1 MRTFTSSKA
10 FWLLLIICVVTILPF
25 LGLSEYHTKGEPR
38 ESIVSYSM
46 LESGNW
52 ILPRNNGGEI
62 PYKPPFFHWSIAA
75 VSAVT
80 GGQVTEMTSRLPSA
94 IALIAMTLCGFL
106 FFAKREGVEIALL
119 AAFITL
125 TNFELHRAGMNC
137 RVDMVLTAVTVGALY
152 CLYKWYEKGLKGVP
166 WLAILLMS
174 MGTLTKGPVGTIIP
188 CLVVGIFLLLRGVN
202 FFKAFF
208 LLSAWAILSLIL
220 PLCWYFAAYQQ
231 GGEEFLAL
239 VMEENFGRM
248 TNTMSYN
255 SCVNPW
261 PYNFATL
268 FAGYV
273 PWTLLALLSLF
284 SLTYRKFSIQ
294 PAAWWKRFTAWIKKM
309 DPVDL
314 FSFTSI
320 VVIFVFYCIPQS
332 KRSVYLMPIYP
343 FIAYFLAKYLFYL
356 VKKQSKV
363 IKVYGSILAS
373 LSLLLLVC
381 FIIVKC
387 GLIPETIFH
396 GRHAQNNINFL
407 RAIQNISGIGSYLL
421 IAIPTFLGI
430 YWWVYQRKYALSNR
444 FLYAIVLLTM
454 GLYIALDGA
463 FQPPILNSKS
473 VKAVAAEVDKVAPA
487 NEGTLYEFI
496 EESILAKGDPGHY
509 FEINFYLGNRIGN
522 FYKDR
527 PSEGFLLLG
536 NDDAKKYLPKFEKEG
551 YLFELIYQ
559 SFKPVFRQTAE
570 VYKFTKKQLVDT
582 HTKKENIIPL
592 SE

>member
-1 MRTFTSSKA
+1 MKTLTSNKA
-10 FWLLLIICVVTILPF
+10 FWLLLVICVVTILPF

-46 LESGNW
+46 LDSGNW
-52 ILPRNNGGEI
+52 ILPRNNGGEMA
-62 PYKPPFFHWSIAA
+62 YKPPFFHWSIAA
-75 VSAVT
+75 VSAAVN

-106 FFAKREGVEIALL
+106 FFAKRKGVELALL

-125 TNFELHRAGMNC
+125 TNFELHRAGANC
-137 RVDMVLTAVTVGALY
+137 RVDMVLTALTVGALY
-152 CLYKWYEKGLKGVP
+152 CLYKWYEKGLKGIP

-174 MGTLTKGPVGTIIP
+174 CGTLTKGPVGTIIP

-202 FFKAFF
+202 FFKAFL

-220 PLCWYFAAYQQ
+220 PFCWYVAAYQQ

-261 PYNFATL
+261 HYNFVTL

-273 PWTLLALLSLF
+273 PWTLLVVLSLF
-284 SLTYRKFSIQ
+284 SLTYHKFSIQ
-294 PAAWWKRFTAWIKKM
+294 PAAWWKRFTTWIKNM

-363 IKVYGSILAS
+363 IKVYGSILAVI
-373 LSLLLLVC
+373 SLLLFTC
-381 FIIVKC
+381 FIVFKC
-387 GLIPETIFH
+387 GLIPETIFQ
-396 GRHAQNNINFL
+396 GRHAQDNINFM
-407 RAIQNISGIGSYLL
+407 RAIQNISGAGALFL
-421 IAIPTFLGI
+421 IAIPTILGI
-430 YWWVYQRKYALSNR
+430 YWWFYQRKNALNNR
-444 FLYAIVLLTM
+444 FLYALVVLTM
-454 GLYIALDGA
+454 GLYLALDGA
-463 FQPPILNSKS
+463 YQPAALNSKS
-473 VKAVAAEVDKVAPA
+473 VKFIATEIEKVAPES
-487 NEGTLYEFI
+487 EGTMYEFI
-496 EESILAKGDPGHY
+496 EESLHAAGDPVHY
-509 FEINFYLGNRIGN
+509 FELNFYLHNRLDN
-522 FYKDR
+522 FYEKR
-527 PSEGFLLLG
+527 PSEGFLLIG
-536 NDDAKKYLPKFEKEG
+536 TNDAEKYLPEFEKEG
-551 YLFELIYQ
+551 YQFE
-559 SFKPVFRQTAE
+559 E
-570 VYKFTKKQLVDT
+570 VYESPKRVLRQIAKIYKFVKNQQP
-582 HTKKENIIPL
+582 ENNETTPIV
-592 SE
+592 E

>member
-1 MRTFTSSKA
+1 MTSKKA
-10 FWLLLIICVVTILPF
+10 FWLLLVICLITTLPF
-25 LGLSEYHTKGEPR
+25 IGLSEYHTKGEPR

-46 LESGNW
+46 LETGNW

-75 VSAVT
+75 VSALT

-94 IALIAMTLCGFL
+94 IALIAMTLFGFL
-106 FFAKREGVEIALL
+106 FFAKRKGVELALL
-119 AAFITL
+119 MAFITL
-125 TNFELHRAGMNC
+125 TNFELHRAGLNC
-137 RVDMVLTAVTVGALY
+137 RVDMMLTAATVGALY
-152 CLYKWYEKGLKGVP
+152 CLYKWYENGLKGVP

-174 MGTLTKGPVGTIIP
+174 IGTLTKGPVGTIIP
-188 CLVVGIFLLLRGVN
+188 CLVIGIFLLLRGIN
-202 FFKAFF
+202 FFRAFL

-220 PLCWYFAAYQQ
+220 PLCWYVAAYQQ
-231 GGEEFLAL
+231 GGEEFLSL
-239 VMEENFGRM
+239 IMEENFGRM

-261 PYNFATL
+261 PYNFMTL

-273 PWTLLALLSLF
+273 PWTLLAILSLF
-284 SLTYRKFSIQ
+284 SLTYHKFSIH
-294 PAAWWKRFTAWIKKM
+294 PASWWKRFATWIKNM
-309 DPVDL
+309 NPVDL

-373 LSLLLLVC
+373 ISILLPIC
-381 FIIVKC
+381 FILIKC
-387 GLIPETIFH
+387 GLIPESIFQGH
-396 GRHAQNNINFL
+396 HAQNNINFL
-407 RAIQNISGIGSYLL
+407 RAIQNIHGIGSYIL
-421 IAIPTFLGI
+421 IAIPTVLGI
-430 YWWVYQRKYALSNR
+430 SWWFFQYKQTLSNR
-444 FLYAIVLLTM
+444 FLYAIVALTI

-473 VKAVAAEVDKVAPA
+473 VKYMAAEIDMIAPA

-496 EESILAKGDPGHY
+496 EESIYAKGNPVHY
-509 FEINFYLGNRIGN
+509 FELNFYLGNRIGN
-522 FYKDR
+522 FYQKR
-527 PSEGFLLLG
+527 PSEGFLLI
-536 NDDAKKYLPKFEKEG
+536 NINEAKRYFPEFEKEG
-551 YLFELIYQ
+551 YKFKLLYQ
-559 SFKPVFRQTAE
+559 SPVPVFNRITE
-570 VYKFTKKQLVDT
+570 VYQFTKECNRVD
-582 HTKKENIIPL
+582 E
-592 SE
+592 

>member
-1 MRTFTSSKA
+1 MTSNKA
-10 FWLLLIICVVTILPF
+10 FWLLLVTCLITTLPF
-25 LGLSEYHTKGEPR
+25 TALSEYHTKGEPR

-46 LESGNW
+46 LETGNW

-75 VSAVT
+75 VSTLT

-94 IALIAMTLCGFL
+94 IALIAMTLGGFL
-106 FFAKREGVEIALL
+106 FFAKRKGAELALL

-125 TNFELHRAGMNC
+125 TNFELHRAGLNC
-137 RVDMVLTAVTVGALY
+137 RVDMMLTAATVGALY
-152 CLYKWYEKGLKGVP
+152 CLYKWYEKGLKGIP

-174 MGTLTKGPVGTIIP
+174 IGTLTKGPVGTIIP
-188 CLVVGIFLLLRGVN
+188 CLVIGIFLLLRGVN
-202 FFKAFF
+202 FFRAFL

-231 GGEEFLAL
+231 GGGEFLAL

-255 SCVNPW
+255 SCVNSW
-261 PYNFATL
+261 PYNFLTL

-273 PWTLLALLSLF
+273 PWTLLAILSLF

-294 PAAWWKRFTAWIKKM
+294 PAVWWKRFTAWIKNM

-314 FSFTSI
+314 FSLTST

-356 VKKQSKV
+356 VKKQAVV

-373 LSLLLLVC
+373 LSMLLLVC
-381 FIIVKC
+381 FILIKC
-387 GLIPETIFH
+387 GLIPESIFH
-396 GRHAQNNINFL
+396 GRHAQSNINFL
-407 RAIQNISGIGSYLL
+407 RAIQNINGVGSYIL
-421 IAIPTFLGI
+421 IAIPAVLGI
-430 YWWVYQRKYALSNR
+430 SWWFFQRKQKLSNR
-444 FLYAIVLLTM
+444 FLYAIVVLTI

-473 VKAVAAEVDKVAPA
+473 VKYMAAEIDRIAPA
-487 NEGTLYEFI
+487 SEGAIYEFI
-496 EESILAKGDPGHY
+496 EESIYAKGNPVHY
-509 FEINFYLGNRIGN
+509 FELNFYLGNRIGN
-522 FYKDR
+522 FYKKR
-527 PSEGFLLLG
+527 PLDGFLLI
-536 NDDAKKYLPKFEKEG
+536 NINEAKRYFPEFEKEG
-551 YLFELIYQ
+551 YRFKLLYQ
-559 SFKPVFRQTAE
+559 SSTPVLNRITE
-570 VYKFTKKQLVDT
+570 VYQFTKEHNST
-582 HTKKENIIPL
+582 GE
-592 SE
+592 

>member
-1 MRTFTSSKA
+1 MKSLTSNKA
-10 FWLLLIICVVTILPF
+10 FWLLLVICVVTILPF

-46 LESGNW
+46 LENDNW

-62 PYKPPFFHWSIAA
+62 PYKPPFFHWTIAA
-75 VSAVT
+75 VSLLN
-80 GGQVTEMTSRLPSA
+80 GGQVTEMTSRMPSA
-94 IALIAMTLCGFL
+94 IALIAMTLFGFL
-106 FFAKREGVEIALL
+106 FFAKRKGVELALL

-125 TNFELHRAGMNC
+125 TNFELHRAGANC
-137 RVDMVLTAVTVGALY
+137 RVDMVLTALTVCALY
-152 CLYKWYEKGLKGVP
+152 CFYKWYEKGLKGIP

-174 MGTLTKGPVGTIIP
+174 LGTLTKGPVGTIIP
-188 CLVVGIFLLLRGVN
+188 CLVTGIFLLLRGVN
-202 FFKAFF
+202 FFRAFL
-208 LLSAWAILSLIL
+208 LLSAWALLSLIL
-220 PLCWYFAAYQQ
+220 PICWYIAAYQQ

-248 TNTMSYN
+248 TNTMSYD

-261 PYNFATL
+261 HYNFVTL

-273 PWTLLALLSLF
+273 PWILLGVLSLF
-284 SLTYRKFSIQ
+284 SLTYRKFAIQ
-294 PAAWWKRFTAWIKKM
+294 PTAWWKRFTSWIKNM

-320 VVIFVFYCIPQS
+320 VIIFVFYCIPQS

-363 IKVYGSILAS
+363 IKVYGSILAVI
-373 LSLLLLVC
+373 SLLL
-381 FIIVKC
+381 FITFIVVKC

-407 RAIQNISGIGSYLL
+407 RAIQNISGIGSLVL
-421 IAIPTFLGI
+421 IAIPTILGI
-430 YWWVYQRKYALSNR
+430 CWWFYQRKHALSNR
-444 FLYAIVLLTM
+444 FLYAIVVLTM
-454 GLYIALDGA
+454 GLYLALDGA
-463 FQPPILNSKS
+463 YQPPILNSKS
-473 VKAVAAEVDKVAPA
+473 VKAVAAEIDEVAPA
-487 NEGTLYEFI
+487 SKGALYEFI
-496 EESILAKGDPGHY
+496 ERSILAKGDPVHY
-509 FEINFYLGNRIGN
+509 FEINFYLGNRINN

-527 PSEGFLLLG
+527 PIEGFLLIG
-536 NDDAKKYLPKFEKEG
+536 ANDAQKYLPKFKQEG
-551 YLFELIYQ
+551 YQFELLYQ
-559 SFKPVFRQTAE
+559 SPKPVLHETAE
-570 VYKFTKKQLVDT
+570 VYRFTKKQPV
-582 HTKKENIIPL
+582 EVIPESKTTESA